1 MKIIISNTSQVP
13 IYEQIIRQVKDL
25 IIKGELSPGEGLP
38 SVRNLASTLR
48 ISALTVKKAYDGLE
62 KEGFVVTVPGRGS
75 FVAAANWELLR
86 EEHRRRM
93 EEHLAAAAA
102 SARMGGVSR
111 KELIEVAGLF
121 YDESGPAEGSA
132 EQEETP

>member
-62 KEGFVVTVPGRGS
+62 KEGFVVTVQGKGS
-75 FVAAANWELLR
+75 FVSSLGGEIVSEQSKRAVEVS
-86 EEHRRRM
+86 M
-93 EEHLAAAAA
+93 EETVRLARLAHM
-102 SARMGGVSR
+102 S
-111 KELIEVAGLF
+111 KEEVKQLV
-121 YDESGPAEGSA
+121 DIIM
-132 EQEETP
+132 EE

>member
-62 KEGFVVTVPGRGS
+62 KEGFVVTAQGKGS
-75 FVAAANWELLR
+75 FVSSLGGEIISEQSKRAVELS
-86 EEHRRRM
+86 M
-93 EEHLAAAAA
+93 EETVRLARLAHM
-102 SARMGGVSR
+102 S
-111 KELIEVAGLF
+111 KEEVKQLV
-121 YDESGPAEGSA
+121 DIIM
-132 EQEETP
+132 EE

>member
-13 IYEQIIRQVKDL
+13 IYEQIIRQVKDQ

-62 KEGFVVTVPGRGS
+62 KEGFVVTVQGKGS
-75 FVAAANWELLR
+75 FVSSLGGEIISEQSKRAVELS
-86 EEHRRRM
+86 M
-93 EEHLAAAAA
+93 EETVRLARLAHM
-102 SARMGGVSR
+102 S
-111 KELIEVAGLF
+111 KEEVKQLV
-121 YDESGPAEGSA
+121 DIIM
-132 EQEETP
+132 EE

>member
-48 ISALTVKKAYDGLE
+48 ISALTVKKAYGGLE
-62 KEGFVVTVPGRGS
+62 KEGFVVTVQGKGS
-75 FVAAANWELLR
+75 FVSSLGGEIISEQSKRAVELS
-86 EEHRRRM
+86 M
-93 EEHLAAAAA
+93 EETVRLARLAHM
-102 SARMGGVSR
+102 S
-111 KELIEVAGLF
+111 KEEVKQLV
-121 YDESGPAEGSA
+121 DIIM
-132 EQEETP
+132 EE

>member
-38 SVRNLASTLR
+38 SFRNLASTLR

-62 KEGFVVTVPGRGS
+62 KEGFVVTVQGKGS
-75 FVAAANWELLR
+75 FVSSLGGEIISEQSKRAVELS
-86 EEHRRRM
+86 M
-93 EEHLAAAAA
+93 EETVRLARLAHM
-102 SARMGGVSR
+102 S
-111 KELIEVAGLF
+111 KEEVKQLV
-121 YDESGPAEGSA
+121 DIIM
-132 EQEETP
+132 EE

>member
-62 KEGFVVTVPGRGS
+62 KEGFVVTVQGKGS
-75 FVAAANWELLR
+75 FVSSLGGEIISEQSKRAVELS
-86 EEHRRRM
+86 M
-93 EEHLAAAAA
+93 EETVRLARLAHM
-102 SARMGGVSR
+102 S
-111 KELIEVAGLF
+111 KEEVKQLV
-121 YDESGPAEGSA
+121 DRIM
-132 EQEETP
+132 EE